1 MLTNTIELNTASK
14 FILKSFLGPFILTFF
29 IALFVLIMQ
38 WLWLYIDDM
47 VGKGIET
54 HYIIELF
61 IYASAHFVPMALPL
75 AILLSSLMTMGNL
88 GEQYELVAFKA
99 AGVSLM
105 KVMQPLIVFVFF
117 LSISAFLFSNYVL
130 PVANLKMNS
139 LFYDIREKKP
149 AVDIKPGRFY
159 NEIEGFSIRIKEKRK
174 KGNNEV
180 LYGLMLYD
188 HRERNGNRI
197 VTIAD
202 SGMMQITPDKLYA
215 VMTLHN
221 GSSYVEQ
228 MDKDPSKPTFPF
240 YRRYFKNTQI
250 VLDLSEFKM
259 SRTDEDLFKDNYQ
272 MLNITQLSDAMDTI
286 NKQFERKK
294 IMHLVG
300 LKESMVYFNPSYLND
315 FLPKDTSQAKNI
327 TNDSSQYKLNN
338 LAFDKY
344 IDTLSFFDKGRIYS
358 NAISLARTVAN
369 RTNLY
374 IEEKAGMF
382 NYYIQHEIEWHRKF
396 TLSIA
401 CLILFFIGAP
411 LGAIIRKGGLGMPVV
426 MSVIFFIFFHI
437 LSISGEKMT
446 KEVVLPSWQ
455 GMWIATIVFLPMGIF
470 FTWKAASDSGLFSID
485 NYIESLKKVVHLM
498 SPKNWRKKNESF
510 TSNL

>member
-1 MLTNTIELNTASK
+1 
-14 FILKSFLGPFILTFF
+14 
-29 IALFVLIMQ
+29 MQ

-47 VGKGIET
+47 VGKGVET

-99 AGVSLM
+99 AGTSLM
-105 KVMQPLIVFVFF
+105 KVMQPLIVFVTF
-117 LSISAFLFSNYVL
+117 LSILAFLFSNYIL

-159 NEIEGFSIRIKEKRK
+159 NEIDGFSIRIKEKKK

-188 HRERNGNRI
+188 HRSRDGNRI

-215 VMTLHN
+215 VMTLHS
-221 GSSYVEQ
+221 GSAYIEEPN
-228 MDKDPSKPTFPF
+228 KDPSKPTFPF
-240 YRRYFKNTQI
+240 YRRYFKHTQI
-250 VLDLSEFKM
+250 ILDLSEFKM
-259 SRTDEDLFKDNYQ
+259 TRTDEDLFKDNYQ
-272 MLNITQLSDAMDTI
+272 MLNISQLNDAMDTI

-294 IMHLVG
+294 ILHLLG
-300 LKESMVYFNPSYLND
+300 LKESMVLYNPNYLTEYYNTDSTKKNSQND
-315 FLPKDTSQAKNI
+315 TLKYRYNQLT
-327 TNDSSQYKLNN
+327 
-338 LAFDKY
+338 FDKY
-344 IDTLSFFDKGRIYS
+344 IDTISYFDKGRIYS
-358 NAISLARTVAN
+358 NAISLARTAAN

-374 IEEKAGMF
+374 IEEKSGMF

-446 KEVVLPSWQ
+446 KEIVLPSWQ
-455 GMWIATIVFLPMGIF
+455 GMWIATVVFLPMGIF
-470 FTWKAASDSGLFSID
+470 FTWKAATDSGLFSID
-485 NYIESLKKVVHLM
+485 SYLENIKKIFSFLN
-498 SPKNWRKKNESF
+498 PNKRYKKNATATDNS
-510 TSNL
+510 